1 MTNQRADYDNPWKE
15 AISLYFQPFMAF
27 LFPEIEEN
35 IDWDKGYEFLDKE
48 FQQIAR
54 DGEISTREA
63 DKLVKVW
70 RTDGQET
77 WVLIHVEV
85 QSQYESVFAERI
97 YVYNYRIFDK
107 YRRQVVSLAVLA
119 DESKSWRPNQYSYT
133 IWGCEVLLRFP
144 IVKLLDYSSQVLE
157 ESNNPFA
164 VIVAAHRA
172 NQQTK
177 QDVQQRYQIKL
188 QVAKRL
194 YQRGYGR
201 QDILE
206 LFRLIDWLISLPD
219 NWQTGFTEEI
229 RRYEEESSMRYITSF
244 ERLARQEGIEIG
256 LLEKGREWL
265 LEVLRIRFEDVP
277 RELVETINQI
287 KEDSMLTMLHRQAIT
302 IASVEEFI
310 VVVNQQLASGEQ
322 SS

>member
-1 MTNQRADYDNPWKE
+1 M
-15 AISLYFQPFMAF
+15 
-27 LFPEIEEN
+27 
-35 IDWDKGYEFLDKE
+35 
-48 FQQIAR
+48 
-54 DGEISTREA
+54 
-63 DKLVKVW
+63 
-70 RTDGQET
+70 
-77 WVLIHVEV
+77 
-85 QSQYESVFAERI
+85 
-97 YVYNYRIFDK
+97 
-107 YRRQVVSLAVLA
+107 
-119 DESKSWRPNQYSYT
+119 
-133 IWGCEVLLRFP
+133 RFP

-219 NWQTGFTEEI
+219 SWQTGFTEEI
-229 RRYEEESSMRYITSF
+229 KRYEQESNMPYVTSY

-256 LLEKGREWL
+256 ILEKGRESL

-277 RELVETINQI
+277 RELVETINQM
-287 KEDSMLTMLHRQAIT
+287 KDDSILTMLLRQAIT

-322 SS
+322 SSEDSGT